1 MIKVNDTIIAAAL
14 ELGIA
19 DKVQLFLEQGD
30 ESGEE
35 AAQQLLHCFNIIEN
49 ELALDYL
56 PLKAE
61 TEVES
66 PTGVIAYSDLPK
78 NVVRVLKVQDQW
90 GNDVP
95 FKIYPEYLQAQS
107 GTFKVAYAYTPE
119 EKTLGGESDFTL
131 FASVRLFAYGMASEY
146 ALMNGL
152 YEEAAV
158 WEKKYKDA
166 IKRTYRLNVG
176 KTLRSRRWV

>member
-19 DKVQLFLEQGD
+19 DKVRLFLEQND
-30 ESGEE
+30 ETGKEITK
-35 AAQQLLHCFNIIEN
+35 QLLHCFNIVEN

-66 PTGVIAYSDLPK
+66 QTGVIAYSALPK
-78 NVVRVLKVQDQW
+78 NVVRILKVQDEW

-107 GTFKVAYAYTPE
+107 GTFKVTYSYTPE
-119 EKTLGGESDFTL
+119 EKELGEESDFTL
-131 FASVRLFAYGMASEY
+131 FASVRLFAFGMAAEY

-152 YEEAAV
+152 YEDAAV

-176 KTLRSRRWV
+176 KTVRSRRWV